1 MSKKPSTLIMP
12 TIVATSA
19 VCAMVAATAPPAAE
33 ARLLPGVR
41 GAALAQFSPPA
52 TRVPGPDEPES
63 FDATLPNGRRV
74 TPAGVSAQVGQNP
87 LNSVLTEDGRFL
99 LTSNNMERNGP
110 PRTGAAIDPLDTK
123 NGATEALSQ
132 YTVAVTDTAT
142 MKVATAFTVPTNATP
157 HPGSTANG
165 ATDRDNVAGLF
176 LGLASM
182 RTSTGYRVYASGGV
196 ANVVYQFEL
205 DADGKAVGAPT
216 QISIPVPQDKTR
228 ATYGMAMPGWLTLS
242 PDKKT
247 LYVVNNNGNSV
258 VAVDVAT
265 AKPGEPVPVGYFP
278 YAAQLYKDKLFVSNW
293 GLTERVFADGAGTTN
308 PTTGVV
314 SHTGTPFIG
323 GGTAN
328 LFANPSTDPQRSSS
342 LTVLTLGG
350 AGTSSSISLAR
361 PIDGVNVVGG
371 THPSALALA
380 VNDKGSALYVAAAN
394 EDRIA
399 VVDPDRERL
408 VASVEL
414 PAPGDAVFGLGRS
427 GPPDASETFGL
438 SPDAL
443 AVSPDQ
449 RTLYV
454 AEAGL
459 NSVAVYDVTH
469 PHAPKFRG
477 RIPTGWYPTAVTVSP
492 DGNEL
497 YVTNAK
503 GAGSPYRYQGIFVPN
518 QTPPKFT
525 NPDVNWQFG
534 SVQKIDLGTLQLRS
548 ATQQVEANTVV
559 HQPLPPGERH
569 KLAVLSRKIKHV
581 IFVLRENKT
590 YDTYFGDDQVLN
602 SRGANGDPAYAQY
615 GAYVPAIKAL
625 AEQFAVGDNNYAD
638 AEESNAGH
646 SFALA
651 GQSSDFQQK
660 TLSVRTTRPLVN
672 IKNQDPE
679 DYPLQGY
686 IFNAMARAGK
696 TYRDYGDAVRITGF
710 NDAASTDYCANDP
723 KPGCTNATYNSILDT
738 TSPTVGLGGL
748 YSETL
753 PALKVLAGHLDEHYP
768 GWNVRIS
775 DQRRVKEFIGDF
787 DPLVKAGSAPTFT
800 HIWLP
805 VDHTGACTTPAVA
818 TCSPTQQV
826 RDSDEAL
833 GQLMNYLSHSAIWPS
848 TAVFIA
854 ADDAQSSPDHVYA
867 HRTYT
872 VVASPWVQRGQVV
885 HTLGSTVSIPKT
897 IEEILNLP
905 PMSYSDLM
913 AGDLLDYF
921 TTTPDFTPFAWPP
934 TGDSGSAVASAAAR
948 QRAETQA
955 AAQVPAETARIWQ
968 LAGRLDS
975 STYDTSTEAI
985 GTLTTL
991 FFDSLKL
998 SQERGSLSA
1007 GAYQSRQD
1015 ALYAQ
1020 ARAAVDED

>member
-1 MSKKPSTLIMP
+1 MSKGARTRILPIML
-12 TIVATSA
+12 ATSA
-19 VCAMVAATAPPAAE
+19 VCATVTATALPAAQG
-33 ARLLPGVR
+33 RPPSGIQ
-41 GAALAQFSPPA
+41 GAALAEFSPPA
-52 TRVPGPDEPES
+52 TRVPGPDAPGS

-99 LTSNNMERNGP
+99 LTSNDMERNGP

-132 YTVAVTDTAT
+132 YTVAVTDTST
-142 MKVATAFTVPTNATP
+142 MKVATAFTVPANRTP

-165 ATDRDNVAGLF
+165 VTDRDNVAGLF

-182 RTSTGYRVYASGGV
+182 RAGTGYRVYASGGV
-196 ANVVYQFEL
+196 ANVVYQFTL
-205 DADGKAVGAPT
+205 DAAGKAVGAPA
-216 QISIPVPQDKTR
+216 QISIPVPMDKTR

-242 PDKKT
+242 PDKQT

-265 AKPGEPVPVGYFP
+265 GKPGEPVPVGYFP
-278 YAAQLYKDKLFVSNW
+278 YAAQLYRDKLFVSNW
-293 GLTERVFADGAGTTN
+293 GVTERIFADGAGTTD

-314 SHTGTPFIG
+314 SHTGTAFIG
-323 GGTAN
+323 GGLTN
-328 LFANPSTDPQRSSS
+328 LFANPSTDARRSSS

-350 AGTSSSISLAR
+350 AGKSSSISLAR
-361 PIDGVNVVGG
+361 HIDGVRIVGG
-371 THPSALALA
+371 THPSALALVA
-380 VNDKGSALYVAAAN
+380 SRRGRALYVAAAN

-414 PAPGDAVFGLGRS
+414 PAPGRAGFGPA
-427 GPPDASETFGL
+427 GPGAPDGSETFGL

-469 PHAPKFRG
+469 PRAPRFRG

-492 DGNEL
+492 DGKEL
-497 YVTNAK
+497 YVTNGK
-503 GAGSPYRYQGIFVPN
+503 GAGSPYRYQGTFVPN
-518 QTPPKFT
+518 QSPPKFT

-534 SVQKIDLGTLQLRS
+534 SVQKVDLGTLRLGP
-548 ATQQVEANTVV
+548 ATRQVEANTVI
-559 HQPLPPGERH
+559 HRALPPAERQ
-569 KLAVLSRKIKHV
+569 KLAVLSKKIKHV

-602 SRGANGDPAYAQY
+602 GRGANGDPAYAQY
-615 GAYVPAIKAL
+615 GAYVPAAKAL

-660 TLSVRTTRPLVN
+660 TLSVRSTRPLVS

-686 IFNAMARAGK
+686 IFNSMARAKK
-696 TYRDYGDAVRITGF
+696 TYRDYGDAVRISGY
-710 NDAASTDYCANDP
+710 NDASPTNYCANDP
-723 KPGCTNATYNSILDT
+723 KPGCTNATYNSIFDT
-738 TSPTVGLGGL
+738 TSPTAGLGGL

-753 PALKVLAGHLDEHYP
+753 PALKVLDGHLDERYP
-768 GWNVRIS
+768 GWNVRVS
-775 DQRRVKEFIGDF
+775 DQRRVKEFIRDF
-787 DPLVKAGSAPTFT
+787 DPLIKTGHAPAFT
-800 HIWLP
+800 HVWLP
-805 VDHTGACTTPAVA
+805 VDHTGPCTTTAVA
-818 TCSPTQQV
+818 TCSPAQQV

-833 GQLMNYLSHSAIWPS
+833 GQLMSYLSHSAIWSS

-872 VVASPWVQRGQVV
+872 MVASPWAQRGQVV

-921 TTTPDFTPFAWPP
+921 TTKPDYTPFTWPP
-934 TGDSGSAVASAAAR
+934 TGGSEGAAAGAHAR
-948 QRAETQA
+948 QRAETLA
-955 AAQVPAETARIWQ
+955 AAKVPPETARIWQ

-985 GTLTTL
+985 GSLTTL
-991 FFDSLKL
+991 FFDSLAL
-998 SQERGSLSA
+998 SQKRGTLSA
-1007 GAYQSRQD
+1007 QAYLSQQD

-1020 ARAAVDED
+1020 ARAAVDDE